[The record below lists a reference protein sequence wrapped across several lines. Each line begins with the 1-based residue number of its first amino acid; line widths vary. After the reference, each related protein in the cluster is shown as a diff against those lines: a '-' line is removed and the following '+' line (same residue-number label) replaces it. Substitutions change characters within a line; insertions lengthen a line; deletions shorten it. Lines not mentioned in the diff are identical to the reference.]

1 MLSFFVVNIDKLYI
15 LRYNVNMKQLETFK
29 LNGRNLFDEWLETL
43 KDKKIQI
50 CILER
55 IRRLSSGQYGDYKKL
70 DNELCELRLK
80 FGAGYR
86 VYFSEINNVI
96 LLLICGGDKSTQK
109 RDIKKAKEYLK
120 IWKEDNND

>member
-1 MLSFFVVNIDKLYI
+1 
-15 LRYNVNMKQLETFK
+15 MKQLETFK